1 LEYLQR
7 NDATMKTRLF
17 SFFSFLTLV
26 AFLAPEASGQAVV
39 VKKRNVETGEIYSSS
54 SSKSNTNSSLN
65 QAIKYNFLPF
75 FIGEMPLGYEV
86 KINDFL
92 SAEAGLGITTNN
104 SLDELLYSGYTDFYD
119 LADRNLI
126 NLSHYASLKVFP
138 EGNAFNDG
146 YYLGFDYHYRP
157 YSKGFTV
164 DGATRR
170 ATKRF
175 TDIGLVFGFQGRPS
189 EHVMLDVY
197 AGIAQRHINWDKPT
211 LTQIIDPVSGNVVAN
226 LDITNDRYPT
236 LGGLLGFKLS
246 YLFGQSIIQ
255 GVSNDSSTASK
266 AKTKKKR
273 SKRRRRRRR

>member
-1 LEYLQR
+1 LQR

-17 SFFSFLTLV
+17 SLTTLLLLGVGFLPD
-26 AFLAPEASGQAVV
+26 AQGQTVV
-39 VKKRNVETGEIYSSS
+39 VKKRNVETGEVYSSN
-54 SSKSNTNSSLN
+54 SSKSNTKASLN

-75 FIGEMPLGYEV
+75 FIGEMPLGYEI

-92 SAEAGLGITTNN
+92 TAEAGLGLTTNN
-104 SLDELLYSGYTDFYD
+104 SLDELIFSGYEDFYD

-126 NLSHYASLKVFP
+126 NLSHYASFKIFP

-157 YSKGFTV
+157 YSKGFELNGSTY
-164 DGATRR
+164 R

-189 EHVMLDVY
+189 EHIMLDLY
-197 AGIAQRHINWDKPT
+197 AGVAQRHINWDRPS
-211 LTQIIDPVSGNVVAN
+211 LSQIIDPVTGNVVAAIN
-226 LDITNDRYPT
+226 INNDRYPT
-236 LGGLLGFKLS
+236 IGVLLGFKVS
-246 YLFGQSIIQ
+246 YLFGESIIQ
-255 GVSNDSSTASK
+255 GAPSKSTATK
-266 AKTKKKR
+266 AKSRKK

>member
-1 LEYLQR
+1 M
-7 NDATMKTRLF
+7 T
-17 SFFSFLTLV
+17 
-26 AFLAPEASGQAVV
+26 APEAYGQAVV

-86 KINDFL
+86 KINDYL

-126 NLSHYASLKVFP
+126 NMSHYVSLKVFP
-138 EGNAFNDG
+138 EGLAFNDG

-157 YSKGFTV
+157 YSKGFNVNGSTS
-164 DGATRR
+164 R

-189 EHVMLDVY
+189 DHIMLDVY
-197 AGIAQRHINWDKPT
+197 AGVAQRHVNWDRPT
-211 LTQIIDPVSGNVVAN
+211 LTQIIDPISGNVVSN
-226 LDITNDRYPT
+226 LDIVNDRYPT
-236 LGGLLGFKLS
+236 IGVLLGFKLS
-246 YLFGQSIIQ
+246 YLYGTSIIK
-255 GVSNDSSTASK
+255 GASSKSSSTANSK
-266 AKTKKKR
+266 STKKKR